1 MHEVRTASR
10 PALADISGGGFFI
23 RRVESPGAVLVKGA
37 VKPLA
42 RQALSPSSN
51 KENVPP
57 VGAVRGAPKRS
68 PLPDWYPRT
77 PLRDITSIVKVVDP
91 CCFMRSSLN
100 SVTPSPFLLMF
111 NSILLYLVYE
121 PYSIICYS
129 VAMFELSVIVFRMPG

>member
-1 MHEVRTASR
+1 MRTASR

-37 VKPLA
+37 VKLRA

-57 VGAVRGAPKRS
+57 VGAVRVAPKRRS

-77 PLRDITSIVKVVDP
+77 PLRDITSIVKVVDY
-91 CCFMRSSLN
+91 
-100 SVTPSPFLLMF
+100 FLLVLCV
-111 NSILLYLVYE
+111 LL
-121 PYSIICYS
+121 
-129 VAMFELSVIVFRMPG
+129 